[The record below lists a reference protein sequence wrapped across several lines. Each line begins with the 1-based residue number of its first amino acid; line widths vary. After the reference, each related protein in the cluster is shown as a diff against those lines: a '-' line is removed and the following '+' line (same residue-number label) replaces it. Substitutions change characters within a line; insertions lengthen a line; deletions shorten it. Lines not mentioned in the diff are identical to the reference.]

1 MEVSIRTVFVLP
13 LFNVDNVVR
22 FFPSH
27 LILVFG
33 GAGTGLGIAKHEIS
47 QRMTNVRNQKMSKYS
62 VKE

>member
-1 MEVSIRTVFVLP
+1 MEVSLRKVFVLP
-13 LFNVDNVVR
+13 LFNVDNVL

-47 QRMTNVRNQKMSKYS
+47 QRMTNGRNQKMSKYS